1 MRADPHDQMLLTR
14 RPTTVITQGTAM
26 LDRMPMPYGSQ
37 DDEESLF
44 AGIGNDAGVPMNA
57 AINTAT
63 QGQLVQNV
71 PSVAPEQARQGTRL
85 NVPPPTTQIQNNVK
99 TVAMVGAGILVLSW
113 LGFFKGR

>member
-1 MRADPHDQMLLTR
+1 MRADAHDQMLLTR

-44 AGIGNDAGVPMNA
+44 AGIGNDAGFPMNA
-57 AINTAT
+57 AVAAAN
-63 QGQLVQNV
+63 QGSLAQNV
-71 PSVAPEQARQGTRL
+71 PAVMRERAIAAEGAPAAAAPL
-85 NVPPPTTQIQNNVK
+85 PMK
-99 TVAMVGAGILVLSW
+99 TIAWIGGGLIALSM